1 MLISIEGKKQ
11 GSRIQ
16 GVEGPRVKELIGFIG
31 LLGLRKK
38 GSPAQTFGFYDKGAR
53 FLGFLIRC
61 WMLDVGRSSSS
72 LSLLGYLS
80 LLGLP
85 RTTNN

>member
-1 MLISIEGKKQ
+1 MSYLGRMQDGGICIRIKGSRRKKQ

-38 GSPAQTFGFYDKGAR
+38 GSPAQTFGVYDKGAR
-53 FLGFLIRC
+53 FQGFLIRC
-61 WMLDVGRSSSS
+61 SMLDVRCW
-72 LSLLGYLS
+72 
-80 LLGLP
+80 
-85 RTTNN
+85 TFII